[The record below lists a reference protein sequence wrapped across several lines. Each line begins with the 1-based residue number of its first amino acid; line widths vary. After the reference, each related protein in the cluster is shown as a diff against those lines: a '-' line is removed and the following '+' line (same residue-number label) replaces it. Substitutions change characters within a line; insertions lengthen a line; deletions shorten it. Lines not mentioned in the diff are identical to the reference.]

1 MEPTLQNKIDSALNS
16 LDNLQRSSA
25 PNFFYTRLQAR
36 MEREQNVAVFGWFSV
51 ARPALLIV
59 TLSLFLIMNTF
70 MVAKLIQQKSVT
82 SVSRKPSLQSFAS
95 EYDLN
100 NSVNY

>member
-1 MEPTLQNKIDSALNS
+1 MEPSLQNKIDSALSS
-16 LDNLQRSSA
+16 LDDLQKASA

-36 MEREQNVAVFGWFSV
+36 IENTQNETAFSFLGI
-51 ARPALLIV
+51 AKPAFLIV
-59 TLSLFLIMNTF
+59 TLSLFLLMNSF
-70 MVAKLIQQKSVT
+70 MITKLVKQKTDT
-82 SVSRKPSLQSFAS
+82 SSSGKPSLQSFAS

>member
-16 LDNLQRSSA
+16 LDDLQRASA

-36 MEREQNVAVFGWFSV
+36 LDKTQNETAFDFLGF
-51 ARPALLIV
+51 AKPAFLII
-59 TLSLFLIMNTF
+59 TLSLFLLMNTF
-70 MVAKLIQQKSVT
+70 MITKLYKQKTV
-82 SVSRKPSLQSFAS
+82 VSSSGKPSLQSFAS